1 MTAALAGWRYETPQA
16 TFSILPQGNGRWQVW
31 CDDDALGSYHRP
43 EAALDDLVGNHCFS
57 NRKGLDT
64 SVLGIPRDL
73 SGWRTVVRRT

>member
-1 MTAALAGWRYETPQA
+1 MTGWRFVTQWA
-16 TFSILPQGNGRWQVW
+16 TFAILPQGNGRWQVW

-64 SVLGIPRDL
+64 SRIGLPREL
-73 SGWRTVVRRT
+73 SGWMQVRRREG